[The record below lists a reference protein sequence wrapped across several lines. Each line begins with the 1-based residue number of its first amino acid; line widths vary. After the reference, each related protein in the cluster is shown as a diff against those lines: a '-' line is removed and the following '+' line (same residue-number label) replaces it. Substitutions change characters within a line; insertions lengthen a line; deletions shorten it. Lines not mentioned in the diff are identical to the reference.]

1 MQAGLIDNDSQQN
14 LAWGKNESLLNMLI
28 QVEHISNKRN
38 SLLTTG
44 MFTFYLE
51 TYCKYAI
58 SGHLFFLRKNIFK
71 SVD

>member
-44 MFTFYLE
+44 MLTFYLE

-58 SGHLFFLRKNIFK
+58 SGHFFFFF
-71 SVD
+71 